1 MSRAAIMFTPA
12 AIISSTPESAWIM
25 NKMLG
30 RAIQGDAAAH
40 LNYFNGK

>member
-12 AIISSTPESAWIM
+12 AIISTPESAWIM

-30 RAIQGDAAAH
+30 RAIQGDAAH